1 MSSSTAVGFEIDP
14 FMLPRVALDDKI
26 TLPSSPGIYFVIDGA
41 RLLYVGK
48 SKDLKGRWRG
58 HHRHKQIDAIADCPE
73 IAFLEVAGESLLWV
87 ERDLINRFRPLL
99 NDTKMDAPKELTG
112 PIDMPTSEQLINF
125 LAYAEME
132 EVFKFRITAN
142 HIYELRRTEDL
153 KNLAMDANKLI
164 SGKPELLKEFLEYVQ
179 IAFDG
184 VREFRESYGK

>member
-1 MSSSTAVGFEIDP
+1 MSDSTAVGFEIDP
-14 FMLPRVALDDKI
+14 LTLPRVALDDKI

-58 HHRHKQIDAIADCPE
+58 HHRHKQIDAIADYPE

-99 NDTKMDAPKELTG
+99 NDTRMDAPKDPTG
-112 PIDMPTSEQLINF
+112 PICMPTSDQLVNF

-132 EVFKFRITAN
+132 EVFKFRVTAN
-142 HIYELRRTEDL
+142 HIYELRRTEEL

-184 VREFRESYGK
+184 VKEFREAYGK